1 MPFETLPSDRRCGS
15 HAEKNGSNSTTGWQH
30 HSVSCK
36 GQAWCLSIVSRA
48 DIHDKL
54 HWLIQNSCNYPG
66 AYVGR
71 LHIIVFFASFTFA
84 SSLVPSQLSKSLVL
98 PSALIEET
106 VHPTPLK
113 LQPPNIR
120 LAFQSCEHQE
130 QHCWAVWNLTNLQI
144 ESHPKAHLRDGS
156 LSRWKKKHSF
166 QTHRFK
172 SNPTNKKTKHKLRAI
187 FYFRWPWF
195 GSIPT
200 RNLLRAVRDV
210 ETVSGVFLCH
220 RVGGHWSERGPGET
234 LAQQPSG
241 ITGCC
246 LWGQASWGF
255 Y

>member
-1 MPFETLPSDRRCGS
+1 M
-15 HAEKNGSNSTTGWQH
+15 
-30 HSVSCK
+30 
-36 GQAWCLSIVSRA
+36 
-48 DIHDKL
+48 
-54 HWLIQNSCNYPG
+54 
-66 AYVGR
+66 
-71 LHIIVFFASFTFA
+71 FA

-113 LQPPNIR
+113 LQPPNIG
-120 LAFQSCEHQE
+120 LAFRSCEHQE

-156 LSRWKKKHSF
+156 LSRWKKTFFPNASF
-166 QTHRFK
+166 QEQ
-172 SNPTNKKTKHKLRAI
+172 SNKEKTKHKLRAI

-195 GSIPT
+195 ESIPT

-210 ETVSGVFLCH
+210 ETVSRVFLCH
-220 RVGGHWSERGPGET
+220 CVGSHWSERGPGET

-241 ITGCC
+241 ITVCC
-246 LWGQASWGF
+246 LWGQASWRF

>member
-66 AYVGR
+66 ANVGR
-71 LHIIVFFASFTFA
+71 LHIIVFFASFMFA

-156 LSRWKKKHSF
+156 LSRWKENILSKRIVS
-166 QTHRFK
+166 
-172 SNPTNKKTKHKLRAI
+172 RAI
-187 FYFRWPWF
+187 QQTKKLNINSEPISIFGGLDSEAFR
-195 GSIPT
+195 
-200 RNLLRAVRDV
+200 L
-210 ETVSGVFLCH
+210 ETYWELCVMS
-220 RVGGHWSERGPGET
+220 RLFREFSSVT
-234 LAQQPSG
+234 V
-241 ITGCC
+241 
-246 LWGQASWGF
+246 
-255 Y
+255 